1 MKLKDVVVKKHK
13 GVFDYG
19 DIKKEHKDAI
29 VEAIN
34 VLNNTGQQ
42 VSATL
47 LEHKFKIKDNKK
59 YDLNESVFI
68 HLCKKFNMPMSVQ
81 GYVTKGV
88 NENAVDYPIVLIQDD
103 ISKLDDFIAFV
114 RKNVK

>member
-1 MKLKDVVVKKHK
+1 MEIKNVVVKKSK
-13 GVFDYG
+13 ELFDYG
-19 DIKKEHKDAI
+19 DIKKQHKEAI

-34 VLNNTGQQ
+34 ILNNTGQQ

-59 YDLNESVFI
+59 YDLNESAFV
-68 HLCKKFNMPMSVQ
+68 HLCKKFKMPMSVQ

-88 NENAVDYPIVLIQDD
+88 NENAVDYPIVLIQDE
-103 ISKLDDFIAFV
+103 ISKLDEFIAFI
-114 RKNVK
+114 RKNV

>member
-1 MKLKDVVVKKHK
+1 MELKDVVVKKSK
-13 GVFDYG
+13 ELFDYG
-19 DIKKEHKDAI
+19 DIKKEHK
-29 VEAIN
+29 EAIIEAIAL
-34 VLNNTGQQ
+34 LNSTGQQ

-59 YDLNESVFI
+59 YDLNESVFVN
-68 HLCKKFNMPMSVQ
+68 LCKKFKMPISVQ

-88 NENAVDYPIVLIQDD
+88 NENAVDYPIVLIQDE
-103 ISKLDDFIAFV
+103 ISKLDEFIAFI